1 LQVQFIGLWCGIR
14 RPTAHHAAATAAA
27 AAMAAASPR
36 RHAASACI
44 FDLDGLILDTE
55 MMCADVAASVLRAH
69 GAALTP
75 EASKAAMGK
84 RPLDCWRDVVAVLKL
99 QVRRPAE

>member
-1 LQVQFIGLWCGIR
+1 
-14 RPTAHHAAATAAA
+14 
-27 AAMAAASPR
+27 MAAASPS